1 LQHIYS
7 LWGCATCMPTVEDD
21 IVSEDIPDLA
31 GAQVMSK
38 DMTLQPDDQ
47 RLEAMSKKARELL
60 SGYAALETTL
70 REHKDLL
77 QSLVS
82 ASEASSKTRV
92 SREEPAAFNLP
103 GAVEDGVRPTSKE
116 GHEKHTIAWGQ
127 TASDQSSSKQSKKK
141 KHSAEGPSELSAV
154 VPTTPQADTGKDDS
168 DLQTAGAK
176 LVHRATYIAE
186 TFKADM
192 NQVQADDEESAESE
206 GAGYRWKVRRI
217 LAHPAFDITIGG
229 FIVLNAVML
238 GIQSDWSVQ
247 NITGQVQTAWNAQ
260 NITGQ
265 VPDGWSLESI
275 NAEEP
280 EAFSVIEKI
289 FAVIFASELALRLF
303 GRGFVGFY
311 CGPEWKWALFDSTIV
326 GLQMIEE
333 VSTLAVGSQ
342 AAQGGNLGF
351 MRVMRILRLLRI
363 MRLVRLLQFV
373 SELRTMVMSIVGS
386 MKSLVWT
393 ILLMLLIKYIIGVC
407 LCQLIADR
415 GLENPGAMTQDLVEF
430 YGSLPRAV
438 LSLYQAMTGGVDWN
452 DLSKPLEESISP
464 LMTVGFALYVAFAVL
479 AMMNV
484 VTGVFVESALG
495 SAREDREKEVISSVK
510 KIFQVADHDQS
521 GVLTWGE
528 FSKTLEEPSN
538 LKYFGSLGI
547 NASEARGLFGLLD
560 ADESGSVSLQEFMQG
575 CLRLRGQA
583 KAIDMATLMY
593 QNKRI
598 VFWLADRLERLEGSL
613 RPAEN
618 DGKVMPYKKNDS
630 MSKVG
635 PVVKTWMELTNEH
648 KSGRRRGSSK

>member
-1 LQHIYS
+1 MS
-7 LWGCATCMPTVEDD
+7 AVEDD
-21 IVSEDIPDLA
+21 IVPEDIPTE
-31 GAQVMSK
+31 VMSK
-38 DMTLQPDDQ
+38 DMTLHPDDQ
-47 RLEAMSKKARELL
+47 RLEVMSKKARELL
-60 SGYAALETTL
+60 TGYAALETTL

-77 QSLVS
+77 NSLVS
-82 ASEASSKTRV
+82 ASEASTKTRV
-92 SREEPAAFNLP
+92 SRDEPAFNLP

-116 GHEKHTIAWGQ
+116 GHDKHTIAWGQ

-154 VPTTPQADTGKDDS
+154 VPTTPQADTGKEDS

-186 TFKADM
+186 TFKSDM
-192 NQVQADDEESAESE
+192 NQVQTDDEESAESE

-229 FIVLNAVML
+229 FIVLNAIML

-247 NITGQVQTAWNAQ
+247 NITGQVSTAWNAQ

-265 VPDGWSLESI
+265 VPDGWTLETI

-303 GRGFVGFY
+303 GKGFVGFY

-333 VSTLAVGSQ
+333 ISTLAVGSQ

-464 LMTVGFALYVAFAVL
+464 MMTVGFALYVAFAVL

-613 RPAEN
+613 RPMEN
-618 DGKVMPYKKNDS
+618 DGKVVPYKKNDS
-630 MSKVG
+630 MTKVG